1 MVWSLR
7 GWRRERALRRGRLD
21 DALWRRALARFAFAR
36 DLDAGDA
43 ARLREWVTLFLHNKT
58 LSAAGGLDL
67 TDTMRVEIAL
77 QACILILELD
87 IDSYD
92 GWSEVIVYPEGFL
105 VDQTWTDEAGIV
117 HQGKVGRIGEAWLR
131 GPVVLSWAD
140 ADAGAGMEG
149 AESNVVIHEFAH
161 KLDMLNGPA
170 DGFPPLHKGMNRN
183 QWNQAFRGAF
193 GDFRLRV
200 RSGLGTRIDPYAA
213 ESPAEF
219 FAVLSEV
226 FFMAPQVALATYP
239 AVYRQ
244 LTLFYRQDPA
254 ARLAVPNF

>member
-1 MVWSLR
+1 MWSLR
-7 GWRRERALRRGRLD
+7 RWQRERKLRRGHLD
-21 DALWRRALARFAFAR
+21 DELWRQAVSRFGFAR
-36 DLDAGDA
+36 ELDAEA
-43 ARLREWVTLFLHNKT
+43 ASRLREWVTLFLHDKS

-67 TDTMRVEIAL
+67 TDAMRIDIAL
-77 QACILILELD
+77 QACILILNLD
-87 IDSYD
+87 IESYA
-92 GWSEVIVYPEGFL
+92 GWSEVIVYPEGFM

-140 ADAGAGMEG
+140 AGAGMEG
-149 AESNVVIHEFAH
+149 AEGNVVIHEFAH
-161 KLDMLNGPA
+161 KLDMLNGQA

-183 QWNQAFRGAF
+183 DWNQAFRSAF

-226 FFMAPQVALATYP
+226 FFMAPQVALAIYP
-239 AVYRQ
+239 AVYQQ
-244 LTLFYRQDPA
+244 LKLFYRQDPA
-254 ARLAVPNF
+254 ARLAAPFH